1 MATTTTPKLNTISF
15 VQQRPSLLVTSE
27 LENAIQDCK
36 KKVARIARDCR
47 LKNRKFRDVEF
58 DLEGDQN
65 RCLWGVLTKRHDN
78 FSPADVHRVTQIFEN
93 PQFFVGG
100 EPDSNDI
107 VQGALGDC
115 WFLSALA
122 TVSNVP
128 ELVKTFCVDRDEEVG
143 VYGFIFFRDNG
154 WETVVIDD
162 LLFTRVPKW
171 EELTRAEQELYHFD
185 KNRYNSSARQGGKTL
200 YFASSGSLGETWV
213 PLMEK
218 AYAKLH
224 GNYSH
229 LNGGFTGEAIEDLT
243 GGVSSFL
250 QTKDI
255 LDTNKFWSE
264 ELLRAN
270 QDRLFAC
277 SFHDLDNARNGRND
291 IKVQGLIG
299 GHAYSVLRA
308 KQCKGKRFLV
318 IRNPWGKTEWTG
330 PWSDGSKEWTKDYLG
345 VLEELDHV
353 FGDDGQFIME
363 YKDWLECFSHIDR
376 TILFDSNWI
385 MSSQWLRVPCR
396 PLPTAWSYGD
406 VSFTFTL
413 SSSTLAVLV
422 LSRLDERYFRDISAR
437 SYWNLNFVLVKEG
450 EIEPVAESVHA
461 MFWSRS
467 VNLEIELEAGKYFVY
482 VRIDRELDHSAEYA
496 PTIDDWVLRK
506 LSFVMAAR
514 AKSRSIASSKQGF
527 LTTHANF
534 IPTKL
539 QSLIDTDFKQYK
551 KEQEKRAKEEA
562 AKKAEEEA
570 EDEGS
575 KAEAVEVESD
585 DDPGAETITTTTTT
599 TVVQT
604 VKKVKKPKPEAIV
617 DSSMSS
623 SGQPKGNE
631 STIPSNRRPEL
642 LNVPNPKYQQEHE
655 WAQYTTSTAPVD
667 PTAYIIKRDDED
679 DVYLGL
685 RVYTH
690 KDTPAVVVGRLKV
703 TPEQKSADRKDEKTS
718 DDNPQETRKQTLGS
732 LLDDDCDCDEC
743 RGLQKPHPQD

>member
-1 MATTTTPKLNTISF
+1 MEPQLCTGQGRRNRA
-15 VQQRPSLLVTSE
+15 
-27 LENAIQDCK
+27 
-36 KKVARIARDCR
+36 CR
-47 LKNRKFRDVEF
+47 RVCSRDV
-58 DLEGDQN
+58 L
-65 RCLWGVLTKRHDN
+65 
-78 FSPADVHRVTQIFEN
+78 
-93 PQFFVGG
+93 
-100 EPDSNDI
+100 
-107 VQGALGDC
+107 
-115 WFLSALA
+115 
-122 TVSNVP
+122 VP
-128 ELVKTFCVDRDEEVG
+128 ERQFGNRVGSGEVLCLRKSKAT
-143 VYGFIFFRDNG
+143 YLSNQ
-154 WETVVIDD
+154 
-162 LLFTRVPKW
+162 LLTW
-171 EELTRAEQELYHFD
+171 
-185 KNRYNSSARQGGKTL
+185 
-200 YFASSGSLGETWV
+200 SL
-213 PLMEK
+213 
-218 AYAKLH
+218 
-224 GNYSH
+224 
-229 LNGGFTGEAIEDLT
+229 
-243 GGVSSFL
+243 
-250 QTKDI
+250 Q
-255 LDTNKFWSE
+255 
-264 ELLRAN
+264 
-270 QDRLFAC
+270 
-277 SFHDLDNARNGRND
+277 
-291 IKVQGLIG
+291 
-299 GHAYSVLRA
+299 
-308 KQCKGKRFLV
+308 
-318 IRNPWGKTEWTG
+318 
-330 PWSDGSKEWTKDYLG
+330 
-345 VLEELDHV
+345 
-353 FGDDGQFIME
+353 
-363 YKDWLECFSHIDR
+363 
-376 TILFDSNWI
+376 
-385 MSSQWLRVPCR
+385 
-396 PLPTAWSYGD
+396 
-406 VSFTFTL
+406 
-413 SSSTLAVLV
+413 
-422 LSRLDERYFRDISAR
+422 
-437 SYWNLNFVLVKEG
+437 
-450 EIEPVAESVHA
+450 
-461 MFWSRS
+461 
-467 VNLEIELEAGKYFVY
+467 

-527 LTTHANF
+527 LTCTYSIAYFLAFSRFRSNVSYEHFGLWATLSFMNSTHANF